1 MREQA
6 RESQIARGGQQSA
19 VADSNLAKVVLRGD
33 QPPVYAMQ
41 NHAAHHVPVYVDHR
55 GTHHFMMVADPSP
68 SAESGGPP
76 VVGGEVIGMTG
87 GVPTPAPIA
96 TGAPPM
102 SPGTPMGAPPIAPGT
117 PMPPGGAIM
126 YAAAPGM
133 MMVPVPPHL
142 QAGYHEMHMVG
153 SPTAPPPAMWPAMRD
168 EAYGAAPLSPHGSP
182 HAHAAAAEYGGFAAS
197 PPAIPALEQGSPRGG
212 GGAPFDA
219 AAGLLIDCERVN
231 VGADDR
237 TTIMIR
243 NIPNKYTP
251 DLVLEEINV
260 LFQNEYGARG
270 AARAAPR
277 ARAARAAPVPH
288 EHVSLSRRRFLLPP
302 ARFRHAGERRLRFHQ
317 LLRAELGCAILPS
330 IQRAQVGQ
338 HQLAQSLLPRV
349 RTYSRATGDDSAI
362 SQL

>member
-1 MREQA
+1 
-6 RESQIARGGQQSA
+6 
-19 VADSNLAKVVLRGD
+19 
-33 QPPVYAMQ
+33 MQ

-102 SPGTPMGAPPIAPGT
+102 SPGTPMGAPPMSPGT

-270 AARAAPR
+270 AARASR
-277 ARAARAAPVPH
+277 ARSAGSSRARFPLASQISSTSRAI
-288 EHVSLSRRRFLLPP
+288 SARRRTSATLSSTF
-302 ARFRHAGERRLRFHQ
+302 A
-317 LLRAELGCAILPS
+317 
-330 IQRAQVGQ
+330 
-338 HQLAQSLLPRV
+338 
-349 RTYSRATGDDSAI
+349 SRARLCDFTKHSTGASGATPTRPKSAP
-362 SQL
+362 SRTHVFKGDRR